1 MLKQI
6 IIVAIGGAAGSVLRY
21 LATIISAKFYNNNFP
36 FATFIVNIVGCL
48 LIGILIGIFERTG
61 SVNENI
67 RLLLITGFCGG
78 FTTFSAFSSE
88 NISLMQNG
96 NTLLAVTYIVLS
108 VTLGLLAVWFGLFI
122 SKIEFIA

>member
-1 MLKQI
+1 MIKQI

-21 LATIISAKFYNNNFP
+21 LATIISIKFYNNNFP
-36 FATFIVNIVGCL
+36 IATFIVNILGCL
-48 LIGILIGIFERTG
+48 LIGIFIGIFDRYG
-61 SVNENI
+61 NFNENF

-96 NTLLAVTYIVLS
+96 NTFLAITYIGLS
-108 VTLGLLAVWFGLFI
+108 VIIGLLAVWFGLYI
-122 SKIEFIA
+122 TKI

>member
-122 SKIEFIA
+122 SKI